1 MADDSKKGI
10 NMESLW
16 FYFDSIERDCMDLG
30 MLDQKSSRV
39 QALKGKLL
47 RLPRA
52 EFEAAM
58 KTLERLIDVN
68 GNVVEEKKSVE
79 VQRKKASIELFE
91 KTASAGET
99 KASIDAVNR
108 VA

>member
-1 MADDSKKGI
+1 MADDLKKGI

-47 RLPRA
+47 RLPKA
-52 EFEAAM
+52 EFDAAI
-58 KTLERLIDVN
+58 KTMERLVDSN
-68 GNVVEEKKSVE
+68 THGGEDKKVAE
-79 VQRKKASIELFE
+79 LQRKRASIELFE

-99 KASIDAVNR
+99 KASIDAISR
-108 VA
+108 VT

>member
-1 MADDSKKGI
+1 MSSDPKVGI
-10 NMESLW
+10 NMENLW

-52 EFEAAM
+52 EFEAAI
-58 KTLERLIDVN
+58 KTIEKLVDENAHVS
-68 GNVVEEKKSVE
+68 GEKKVSEMHRKRASV
-79 VQRKKASIELFE
+79 ELFE
-91 KTASAGET
+91 RTAAVGDS
-99 KASIDAVNR
+99 KASVDAVTR
-108 VA
+108 VT